1 MGDLNDS
8 EKKVLL
14 PENQDHDGYQTASE
28 VYTVDEGIN
37 EIGFGAFQIFI
48 TVLLGL
54 THTAESSQIMLL
66 QILSAEVQC
75 QWDLNHVDEATITT
89 AVFIGY
95 LLGGLFWGVV
105 LDMIGRKKGI
115 FLLDLVILVFGVLS
129 SLKLSSDDSKV
140 LGYPWLLACR
150 FGVGFGAGGASQVVT
165 YYAEFLPRKFRGAII
180 TLFDLWYGAGI
191 MFGAVLAIAVMS
203 EGGLDWHWYLGLVCT
218 PLLPV
223 FIAFPLLPESARF
236 YLAKGKDDKAQKVMA
251 RIAWFNCTQVPPG
264 RVVSN
269 EEKKK
274 SLLSDIDVTSE
285 SDIKK
290 KVVQTELSDSDQLEA
305 KQDEKSNN
313 NRLASWI
320 KDGIMDLSPLFSHG
334 KWKTTILLV
343 FLWLGIGWLYFGAAM
358 LAISLLQYEAHCVSG
373 NETHSV
379 LINESTSDCNQL
391 DTSDYIKI
399 LWVSAAEIPGV
410 LLTVVLIEVL
420 GRKITMAVES
430 MACMIGFLL
439 LFICVPDTI
448 LTIILFIIRAFAT
461 GAVSTCYVYT
471 VEVYPT
477 TLRAFA
483 MGAGMSASRL
493 SAIVTPYVAQVL
505 TSINDYAAISLYAG
519 FSLALAIVAM
529 LLPIETK
536 GRSLQDLG
544 TS

>member
-1 MGDLNDS
+1 MGDLSDS

-48 TVLLGL
+48 TISLGL
-54 THTAESSQIMLL
+54 TRVMESSQIMLL

-89 AVFIGY
+89 AIFIGY

-105 LDMIGRKKGI
+105 LDMIGRKNGI

-140 LGYPWLLACR
+140 PGYPWLLACR
-150 FGVGFGAGGASQVVT
+150 FGVGFGAGGASQVIT
-165 YYAEFLPRKFRGAII
+165 YYTEFLPRKLRGAI
-180 TLFDLWYGAGI
+180 TMLFELWYAAGI
-191 MFGAVLAIAVMS
+191 IFGAVLAIAVMS

-218 PLLPV
+218 PLIPV

-269 EEKKK
+269 EEKER
-274 SLLSDIDVTSE
+274 SLLSDMID
-285 SDIKK
+285 SDITDKK
-290 KVVQTELSDSDQLEA
+290 ESVHLEPIPLDSDQLEPNERDN
-305 KQDEKSNN
+305 KTNH
-313 NRLASWI
+313 LASWI
-320 KDGIMDLSPLFSHG
+320 KGGIMNLSPLFSNG
-334 KWKTTILLV
+334 QWKTTILLV

-373 NETHSV
+373 NETRNV
-379 LINESTSDCNQL
+379 LINESTSDCNLL

-399 LWVSAAEIPGV
+399 LWISAAEIPGTLV
-410 LLTVVLIEVL
+410 TVVLIEVL

-430 MACMIGFLL
+430 IVVAIGFLL
-439 LFICVPDTI
+439 LFICVSDII
-448 LTIILFIIRAFAT
+448 LTIFLFVIRVLVT
-461 GAVSTCYVYT
+461 GITSSIFLYT

-477 TLRAFA
+477 TFRGFGL
-483 MGAGMSASRL
+483 GVGTSACRVG
-493 SAIVTPYVAQVL
+493 AIVAPYVAQVL
-505 TSINDYAAISLYAG
+505 LSVNDYATISLYAG
-519 FSLALAIVAM
+519 SSLVIAVLAM

-536 GRSLQDLG
+536 GRALHDS
-544 TS
+544 